1 MERAAWS
8 SPHGTPTPPK
18 KRILSI
24 RPKRPIKPK
33 SWDLTIIQKVEE
45 VEPNAGDELE
55 DDDQLEDNKNEE
67 LNECIQ
73 DFNLERFTQIL

>member
-1 MERAAWS
+1 M
-8 SPHGTPTPPK
+8 
-18 KRILSI
+18 
-24 RPKRPIKPK
+24 
-33 SWDLTIIQKVEE
+33 
-45 VEPNAGDELE
+45 EPNAGDELE